1 MTIYPNGKSQ
11 SSEKGSVRHVSPIP
25 FVADVVELLPA
36 GGSAWVMSE
45 FMYQMRP
52 TTHLPDTAWP
62 QTARSESLIRLSQW
76 QVLTACII
84 YGCSVASF
92 LQRRRLRDPNMSLIF
107 AACVSFGMLVGKC
120 TGAGFDYIMLVHVSW
135 ATCLAMVAS
144 AVCLHIQSRL
154 DE

>member
-1 MTIYPNGKSQ
+1 MTIYSNGKSQ
-11 SSEKGSVRHVSPIP
+11 PSEKGSVRHVPLIP

-45 FMYQMRP
+45 FMHQMRS
-52 TTHLPDTAWP
+52 TAHLPDT
-62 QTARSESLIRLSQW
+62 W

-92 LQRRRLRDPNMSLIF
+92 LHRRRLRDPNMSPIF

-144 AVCLHIQSRL
+144 AICLHIQPRL
-154 DE
+154 NE